1 MPSTAVPSTAV
12 PAYDV
17 PATGAA
23 DRRVA
28 RGEQTRRRLAEAMI
42 ALLEEGNPQPSAREI
57 AKRAGVSL
65 RLVFHHFDDMEQVLR
80 AAVAVQV
87 ERHWN
92 RLRPVPAS
100 LPLDERIEQLVRQ
113 RETLYESIAPVRRA
127 AARAEQSSPTV
138 AAELGRARLQL
149 RDDFE
154 IAFEEGLHGSG
165 AKERLDAL
173 EAAGSW
179 ETWELLRGR
188 MGLSRSAARR
198 VVIRMVKS
206 LVEDRGGSR

>member
-1 MPSTAVPSTAV
+1 MPAAEV
-12 PAYDV
+12 PAAEV
-17 PATGAA
+17 PATGPA
-23 DRRVA
+23 DRRVV

-57 AKRAGVSL
+57 AGRAGVSL

-80 AAVAVQV
+80 AAVTIQV
-87 ERHWN
+87 ERHWS

-100 LPLDERIEQLVRQ
+100 VPLDERIEQLVRQ
-113 RETLYESIAPVRRA
+113 RENLYEEIAPVRRA
-127 AARAEQSSPTV
+127 AARAEQTSPTV

-149 RDDFE
+149 RRDFE
-154 IAFEEGLHGSG
+154 IAFGDGSG
-165 AKERLDAL
+165 GGDAKERLDAM
-173 EAAGSW
+173 EVAGSW

-188 MGLSRSAARR
+188 MGLSRTASRR

-206 LVEDRGGSR
+206 LVADRGGSH